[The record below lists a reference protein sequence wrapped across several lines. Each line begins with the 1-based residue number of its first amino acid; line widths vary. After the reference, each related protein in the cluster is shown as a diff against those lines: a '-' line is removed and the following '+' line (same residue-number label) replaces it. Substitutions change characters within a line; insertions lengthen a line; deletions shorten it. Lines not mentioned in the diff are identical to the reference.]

1 MVVIVNVF
9 CKMIPSAKNLSCPV
23 TRTEGSSKVHERAE
37 PIWFQLGENFQFLTL
52 RTIT

>member
-9 CKMIPSAKNLSCPV
+9 CKMHSKCKELELSHDSD
-23 TRTEGSSKVHERAE
+23 SSKVHERAE
-37 PIWFQLGENFQFLTL
+37 PIWFQLGENFQFLIL